1 MQKRGSFFVASKE
14 EERKK
19 IMRMITYNMEYNN
32 DRTPTLVKEKTRNY
46 PEYDKLNTPHI
57 LTKFMSAE
65 MHADRL
71 PEEHCWMIA
80 ISTACK
86 PLGLFEI
93 SHGGSSESIIDSKA
107 VATRLLLC
115 GATGF
120 LLCHNHPSGDLSP
133 SQSDREVTQKLV
145 ELAKVMDLGFTDHII
160 IGMDDDGHTNFFSF
174 RESGLI

>member
-1 MQKRGSFFVASKE
+1 MQKRGSFFVTSKE

-19 IMRMITYNMEYNN
+19 IMRMTTYTMQYNK
-32 DRTPTLVKEKTRNY
+32 DRAPMLVKETVKNY

-57 LTKFMSAE
+57 LAKFMSAE

-71 PEEHCWMIA
+71 LEEHCWIIA

-93 SHGGSSESIIDSKA
+93 SHGGSSASIIDSKA

-120 LLCHNHPSGDLSP
+120 LLCHNHPSGDLTP
-133 SQSDREVTQKLV
+133 SQLDREVTQKLV
-145 ELAKVMDLGFTDHII
+145 KLAKVMDLNFVDHII
-160 IGMDDDGHTNFFSF
+160 IGMDDNGYTNFYSF

>member
-1 MQKRGSFFVASKE
+1 
-14 EERKK
+14 
-19 IMRMITYNMEYNN
+19 MRMTTYNMEYNN
-32 DRTPTLVKEKTRNY
+32 DRTPTLVKEKTKIY

-93 SHGGSSESIIDSKA
+93 SHGGSNASIIDSKA

-120 LLCHNHPSGDLSP
+120 LLCHNHPSGDLKP

-145 ELAKVMDLGFTDHII
+145 ELAKVMDLSFTDHII
-160 IGMDDDGHTNFFSF
+160 IGMDDNRHTNFFSF

>member
-1 MQKRGSFFVASKE
+1 MALFLLPQKR
-14 EERKK
+14 KK
-19 IMRMITYNMEYNN
+19 GKNYEN
-32 DRTPTLVKEKTRNY
+32 DTLQYKKDRAPMLVKETVKNY

-71 PEEHCWMIA
+71 PEEHCWIIA

-93 SHGGSSESIIDSKA
+93 SHGGSSSSIIDSKA

-120 LLCHNHPSGDLSP
+120 LMCHNHPSGDLTP
-133 SQSDREVTQKLV
+133 SQADREVTQKMV
-145 ELAKVMDLGFTDHII
+145 KLAMVMDLNFTDHII
-160 IGMDDDGHTNFFSF
+160 IGMDDNGYTNFYSF